1 MNRQTLAQLFSQ
13 LSDDIDTF
21 RIAQKRTYRP
31 IRLLPWTTL
40 PEAWSDLSA
49 QFIGQNVANT
59 LANVPVDADGIVAAV
74 KAAQRAMKVINDAGK
89 VISIAT
95 AAVTLGTAPF
105 PAISAKL
112 LLGSPKSTLSSTLP
126 LAPHSPLCRGIDN
139 ASAIHRE
146 KMK

>member
-21 RIAQKRTYRP
+21 RIAQQTNISP
-31 IRLLPWTTL
+31 DQVATL
-40 PEAWSDLSA
+40 DNIASSLADLSA

-95 AAVTLGTAPF
+95 AAVTLGTAIVSGNISEIVTGVAQVNAVVNAAAG
-105 PAISAKL
+105 PALSA
-112 LLGSPKSTLSSTLP
+112 LP
-126 LAPHSPLCRGIDN
+126 GDEITPPR
-139 ASAIHRE
+139 
-146 KMK
+146 